1 MFTWDAFLY
10 MYIGHGI
17 RDGKDLPSIHRPLYI
32 GLCTDS
38 YKADPEKK
46 NVLLQC

>member
-17 RDGKDLPSIHRPLYI
+17 RDGKDLPSIHRPLD
-32 GLCTDS
+32 GQLQGRSRKEECT
-38 YKADPEKK
+38 
-46 NVLLQC
+46 VTMLVC

>member
-10 MYIGHGI
+10 IYIGH
-17 RDGKDLPSIHRPLYI
+17 GKDLPSIHRPLYI
-32 GLCTDS
+32 GRRLCTDS